1 MIRLGSIMLDGHP
14 DVLSEFQDRAVN
26 DNYFH
31 DARRIKQ
38 ALHVE
43 PRAQVL
49 PERLNLHD
57 LKQIARG
64 VNMTTL
70 PDTASCALLAACV
83 HYNIE
88 KGGIVLCAKD
98 MSLPL
103 GMDTEIMD
111 AIIFGKRLK
120 VSRALC
126 SLEEVS
132 QEVLGR
138 YSLEGNKS
146 YIISTDNCLIPLL
159 GNLGHDFN
167 AVVLQDSTD
176 KPFVQYVDA
185 WTLCDTTP
193 DSARFQRHFPSGA
206 TFTVRACT

>member
-1 MIRLGSIMLDGHP
+1 MIRLDCIMP
-14 DVLSEFQDRAVN
+14 DEPPDALSEFQDRAVE

-49 PERLNLHD
+49 PEQLNLND

-88 KGGIVLCAKD
+88 KGAIILYAKD

-111 AIIFGKRLK
+111 TIIFGERLK
-120 VSRALC
+120 VSSALC

-132 QEVLGR
+132 QEILHR

-146 YIISTDNCLIPLL
+146 YIVSTDNCLIPLL

-167 AVVLQDSTD
+167 AVVLQDLTD
-176 KPFVQYVDA
+176 KPFVQFVDA
-185 WTLCDTTP
+185 WTLGDTTP

-206 TFTVRACT
+206 VFTVRACT